1 MTRYTVLWYTYC
13 VKLWISTKSRNSV
26 HFMFIR
32 RDKYLNRLI
41 SHEKNGLIKIVSGIR
56 RCGKSYLL
64 CNIFRDWLLENRTD
78 ASHIIEVALDDIAN
92 YHLRNPHTMYAYLK
106 SLIKDDKTYYIIIDE
121 VQYLDE
127 FVDVLNGLLHI
138 PNADVYV
145 TGSNS
150 RFLVTDIVTE
160 FRGRGDVIRIYPLV
174 FSEFATQYEDIN
186 SAWKNYFTFGGLP
199 FVLTFN
205 SPEEKGEYLASL
217 FQEVYITDI
226 IERHDIRNKEELD
239 ELINILASSIGSLT
253 NPPKLERAYKS
264 IKNKSF
270 SANTIRTYIDYLT
283 DSFLI
288 SEAKRY
294 NIKGKRYIGSP
305 SKFYFED
312 VGLRNARLN
321 FRQTEE
327 NHITENIIYNELR
340 YRGFNVDVGNVEIY
354 EKSPEGKTLR
364 NSAEVDFV
372 ASKGNK
378 KYYVQSTFSMWDR
391 ETSEREKKSLKNI
404 DDSFGKAII
413 VNDDRI
419 PLLDENGFLILG
431 IKQFLTDY
439 SVIN

>member
-1 MTRYTVLWYTYC
+1 M
-13 VKLWISTKSRNSV
+13 
-26 HFMFIR
+26 
-32 RDKYLNRLI
+32 
-41 SHEKNGLIKIVSGIR
+41 
-56 RCGKSYLL
+56 
-64 CNIFRDWLLENRTD
+64 
-78 ASHIIEVALDDIAN
+78 
-92 YHLRNPHTMYAYLK
+92 
-106 SLIKDDKTYYIIIDE
+106 
-121 VQYLDE
+121 
-127 FVDVLNGLLHI
+127 
-138 PNADVYV
+138 
-145 TGSNS
+145 
-150 RFLVTDIVTE
+150 TDIVTE